1 MNLTGNQ
8 KLLILGIVVVVIL
21 YLVYMQK
28 EGAETVSAKS
38 ETKPE
43 IKPVTKSEPKLVA
56 TKSTAETETR
66 SVDTSLSTVTLK
78 EDKSLPKSESDKLLL
93 QKMKSKN
100 SATDGQY
107 KRVNYADGNR
117 LGSTKNL
124 DDFFEQGNPL
134 NESDNSKFLPNDIGA
149 NQASYS
155 GSPRKELSDD
165 EKFNASALLPKEEKK
180 DWFEDV
186 TPQKIK
192 NRHLI
197 NIYRPIGVNTVI
209 TSRKNGSLDLR
220 GNPVNPKTFVSPFL
234 NSSIEPDVNAR
245 GICT

>member
-1 MNLTGNQ
+1 MNLTKNQ
-8 KLLILGIVVVVIL
+8 QLVILAVVVIIV
-21 YLVYMQK
+21 VYFIYFKQ
-28 EGAETVSAKS
+28 ENATNVPSDNKS
-38 ETKPE
+38 SSDSSSESKHNDE
-43 IKPVTKSEPKLVA
+43 DTKSHD
-56 TKSTAETETR
+56 S
-66 SVDTSLSTVTLK
+66 SLSSVVI
-78 EDKSLPKSESDKLLL
+78 EHDKTMPESDSDKLLL
-93 QKMKSKN
+93 NKMLSKN
-100 SATDGQY
+100 SAKDGEY
-107 KRVNYADGNR
+107 KDVSYASGKRFEKSSD
-117 LGSTKNL
+117 L
-124 DDFFEQGNPL
+124 DKFFEQGDPL
-134 NESDNSKFLPNDIGA
+134 NASENSNFMANDENNTLA
-149 NQASYS
+149 AYS
-155 GSPRKELSDD
+155 GKPRKELSDD
-165 EKFNASALLPKEEKK
+165 EKFNASALLPKEERQ

>member
-1 MNLTGNQ
+1 MALTKNEM
-8 KLLILGIVVVVIL
+8 LFILAVVVAVVI
-21 YLVYMQK
+21 YFMYVSQ
-28 EGAETVSAKS
+28 ENATSVGADASNNMDTGSVD
-38 ETKPE
+38 
-43 IKPVTKSEPKLVA
+43 
-56 TKSTAETETR
+56 TR
-66 SVDTSLSTVTLK
+66 SIDSVDTSLSSVILET
-78 EDKSLPKSESDKLLL
+78 DKSLPQSDSEKVLL
-93 QKMKSKN
+93 QKMTSKN
-100 SATDGQY
+100 SAKPGEY
-107 KRVNYADGNR
+107 KEVSYSNGNR
-117 LGSTKNL
+117 NGNTKDL
-124 DDFFEQGNPL
+124 DAFFEQGDPL
-134 NESDNSKFLPNDIGA
+134 NSNENSAFTPNSDSLDLFA
-149 NQASYS
+149 AFS
-155 GSPRKELSDD
+155 GKPRKELSDE
-165 EKFNASALLPKEEKK
+165 EKFNASALLPKEERQ

>member
-1 MNLTGNQ
+1 MALTKKEQ
-8 KLLILGIVVVVIL
+8 LIILAVVVAVVI
-21 YLVYMQK
+21 YFMYVSQ
-28 EGAETVSAKS
+28 ENATSVGADASNNIDSNSVD
-38 ETKPE
+38 
-43 IKPVTKSEPKLVA
+43 
-56 TKSTAETETR
+56 TR
-66 SVDTSLSTVTLK
+66 SNDSVDTSLSSVIIET
-78 EDKSLPKSESDKLLL
+78 DKSLPQSDSEKVLL
-93 QKMKSKN
+93 QKMTSKN
-100 SATDGQY
+100 SAKPGEY
-107 KRVNYADGNR
+107 KEVSYANGNR
-117 LGSTKNL
+117 NSSTKDL
-124 DDFFEQGNPL
+124 DAFFEQGDPL
-134 NESDNSKFLPNDIGA
+134 NSNENAFTPNSNSRDLY
-149 NQASYS
+149 ASYS
-155 GSPRKELSDD
+155 GKPRKELSDED
-165 EKFNASALLPKEEKK
+165 KFNASAMLPKEERQ

>member
-1 MNLTGNQ
+1 MALTRNQ
-8 KLLILGIVVVVIL
+8 KLFILVIVVVVIL
-21 YLVYMQK
+21 YLVYMRK
-28 EGAETVSAKS
+28 EGAASVAA
-38 ETKPE
+38 PE
-43 IKPVTKSEPKLVA
+43 
-56 TKSTAETETR
+56 STAMAQETD
-66 SVDTSLSTVTLK
+66 SVDTQSVESSMKSVIVKPDATLQQ
-78 EDKSLPKSESDKLLL
+78 SDAENLLL
-93 QKMKSKN
+93 QKM
-100 SATDGQY
+100 T
-107 KRVNYADGNR
+107 
-117 LGSTKNL
+117 TKNTAPAGSYKKVSYAEGVRDGKAASDL
-124 DDFFEQGNPL
+124 DSFFELGDPL
-134 NESDNSKFLPNDIGA
+134 NASENSNFMPNDESGPL
-149 NQASYS
+149 ASYS

-165 EKFNASALLPKEEKK
+165 EKFNAAALLPKEEKQ

>member
-1 MNLTGNQ
+1 MNLTKIQ
-8 KLLILGIVVVVIL
+8 QLVILAVVVIIV
-21 YLVYMQK
+21 VYFIYFKQ
-28 EGAETVSAKS
+28 ENATNVSSENNETIESKHND
-38 ETKPE
+38 ED
-43 IKPVTKSEPKLVA
+43 TKSHD
-56 TKSTAETETR
+56 S
-66 SVDTSLSTVTLK
+66 SLSSVVI
-78 EDKSLPKSESDKLLL
+78 EDDKTMPQSESDKLLL
-93 QKMKSKN
+93 KKMLSKN
-100 SATDGQY
+100 SAKEGEY
-107 KRVNYADGNR
+107 KDVSYATGKRFEKSSD
-117 LGSTKNL
+117 L
-124 DDFFEQGNPL
+124 DKFFEQGDPL
-134 NESDNSKFLPNDIGA
+134 NASENSNFMANDESNTLA
-149 NQASYS
+149 AYS
-155 GSPRKELSDD
+155 GKPRKELSDD
-165 EKFNASALLPKEEKK
+165 EKFNASALLPKEERQ

>member
-1 MNLTGNQ
+1 MALTRNQ
-8 KLLILGIVVVVIL
+8 KLLILVIVVVVIL
-21 YLVYMQK
+21 YLVYMRK
-28 EGAETVSAKS
+28 EGMNS
-38 ETKPE
+38 
-43 IKPVTKSEPKLVA
+43 VA
-56 TKSTAETETR
+56 APATTESVTETPSVDDTQ
-66 SVDTSLSTVTLK
+66 SVDTSMKSVVIKADTTLNQ
-78 EDKSLPKSESDKLLL
+78 SDAENLLL
-93 QKMKSKN
+93 QKMTTKN
-100 SATDGQY
+100 TAPAGEY
-107 KRVNYADGNR
+107 KKVSYADGAR
-117 LGSTKNL
+117 SGKSASDL
-124 DDFFEQGNPL
+124 DSFFELGDPL
-134 NESDNSKFLPNDIGA
+134 NASENSNFTPNDESGPL
-149 NQASYS
+149 ASYS

-165 EKFNASALLPKEEKK
+165 EKFNASALLPKEEKQ

>member
-1 MNLTGNQ
+1 MALTKKEQ
-8 KLLILGIVVVVIL
+8 LLILAVVVAVVI
-21 YLVYMQK
+21 YFMYVSQ
-28 EGAETVSAKS
+28 ENATSVGADASNNIDSNSDDTHSND
-38 ETKPE
+38 
-43 IKPVTKSEPKLVA
+43 
-56 TKSTAETETR
+56 
-66 SVDTSLSTVTLK
+66 SVDTSLSSVIFET
-78 EDKSLPKSESDKLLL
+78 DKSLPQSDSEKVLL
-93 QKMKSKN
+93 QKMTSKN
-100 SATDGQY
+100 SAKPGEY
-107 KRVNYADGNR
+107 KEVSYANGNR
-117 LGSTKNL
+117 NGSTKDL
-124 DDFFEQGNPL
+124 DAFFEQGNPL
-134 NESDNSKFLPNDIGA
+134 NSDENAFTPNSNSRDLY
-149 NQASYS
+149 ASYS
-155 GSPRKELSDD
+155 GKPRKELSDE
-165 EKFNASALLPKEEKK
+165 EKFNASAMLPKEERQ

>member
-1 MNLTGNQ
+1 MNLTKNQ
-8 KLLILGIVVVVIL
+8 KLLILAGVVLVVVYFI
-21 YLVYMQK
+21 YFKK
-28 EGAETVSAKS
+28 ENATNVQSEMNNETDHSNAES
-38 ETKPE
+38 EHTQ
-43 IKPVTKSEPKLVA
+43 
-56 TKSTAETETR
+56 
-66 SVDTSLSTVTLK
+66 SVDTSLSSVVIE
-78 EDKSLPKSESDKLLL
+78 EDKTMPKSESDNLLL
-93 QKMKSKN
+93 HKMTSKN
-100 SATDGQY
+100 SAKSGEY
-107 KRVNYADGNR
+107 KDISFAKGNR
-117 LGSTKNL
+117 ASESQDLNT
-124 DDFFEQGNPL
+124 FFEQGDPL
-134 NESDNSKFLPNDIGA
+134 NASENANFLPNDSGA
-149 NQASYS
+149 SLASYT
-155 GSPRKELSDD
+155 GKPRKELSDD
-165 EKFNASALLPKEEKK
+165 EKFNASALLPKEERQ

>member
-1 MNLTGNQ
+1 MALTKNDM
-8 KLLILGIVVVVIL
+8 LLILGVIVAVVI
-21 YLVYMQK
+21 YFMYVSK
-28 EGAETVSAKS
+28 ENATSVGKDAPNNSSDDTMSQSDNTESVGSQDSSLKS
-38 ETKPE
+38 V
-43 IKPVTKSEPKLVA
+43 IL
-56 TKSTAETETR
+56 
-66 SVDTSLSTVTLK
+66 
-78 EDKSLPKSESDKLLL
+78 ESDNTLPQSDSDKTLLK
-93 QKMKSKN
+93 KMTSKN
-100 SATDGQY
+100 SAKSGEY
-107 KRVNYADGNR
+107 KNVSYATGNR
-117 LGSTKNL
+117 ESNNSNL
-124 DDFFEQGNPL
+124 DQFFEQGDPL
-134 NESDNSKFLPNDIGA
+134 NSSENGNFGPNSDSDAQFA
-149 NQASYS
+149 AYS
-155 GSPRKELSDD
+155 GKPRKELSDE
-165 EKFNASALLPKEEKK
+165 EKFNASAMLPKEERQ

>member
-1 MNLTGNQ
+1 MPLSGNQ
-8 KLLILGIVVVVIL
+8 KLLILVVVVVVIL

-28 EGAETVSAKS
+28 EGAESVSPSGVPSVVASGPILQAQPTVSS
-38 ETKPE
+38 IIVPDE
-43 IKPVTKSEPKLVA
+43 
-56 TKSTAETETR
+56 
-66 SVDTSLSTVTLK
+66 TLK
-78 EDKSLPKSESDKLLL
+78 QSDTDKLLL
-93 QKMKSKN
+93 DKMTTKN
-100 SATDGQY
+100 TATGGEY
-107 KRVNYADGNR
+107 KKISYSEGNR
-117 LGSTKNL
+117 DSSSKNL

-134 NESDNSKFLPNDIGA
+134 SDNENAAFLPNDTSAGF
-149 NQASYS
+149 ASYS
-155 GSPRKELSDD
+155 GKPRKELSDD
-165 EKFNASALLPKEEKK
+165 EKFNASALLPKEEKQ

>member
-1 MNLTGNQ
+1 MALTRNQ
-8 KLLILGIVVVVIL
+8 KLFILVIVVVVIL
-21 YLVYMQK
+21 YLVYMRK
-28 EGAETVSAKS
+28 EGAASVAAPEPAKS
-38 ETKPE
+38 TDNN
-43 IKPVTKSEPKLVA
+43 
-56 TKSTAETETR
+56 
-66 SVDTSLSTVTLK
+66 SVDTNTVDTQSVDSSMKSVIVKPDTTLQQ
-78 EDKSLPKSESDKLLL
+78 SDAENLLL
-93 QKMKSKN
+93 QKM
-100 SATDGQY
+100 T
-107 KRVNYADGNR
+107 
-117 LGSTKNL
+117 TKNTAPAGSYKKVSYAEGTRDGKAASDL
-124 DDFFEQGNPL
+124 DSFFELGDPL
-134 NESDNSKFLPNDIGA
+134 NASENSNFMPNDESGPL
-149 NQASYS
+149 ASYS

-165 EKFNASALLPKEEKK
+165 EKFNASALLPKEEKQ

>member
-1 MNLTGNQ
+1 MALTKNQ
-8 KLLILGIVVVVIL
+8 MILILAVVVGVVI
-21 YLVYMQK
+21 YFMYFSK
-28 EGAETVSAKS
+28 ENAESVGQDT
-38 ETKPE
+38 
-43 IKPVTKSEPKLVA
+43 PKDNSD
-56 TKSTAETETR
+56 TQ
-66 SVDTSLSTVTLK
+66 SVDTKSVASNESSLSSVIL
-78 EDKSLPKSESDKLLL
+78 ESDKSLPQSDSEKVLL
-93 QKMKSKN
+93 QKMTSKN
-100 SATDGQY
+100 SAKPGEY
-107 KRVNYADGNR
+107 KDVSYASGNITGNR
-117 LGSTKNL
+117 TGNTKDL
-124 DDFFEQGNPL
+124 DSFFEQGDPL
-134 NESDNSKFLPNDIGA
+134 NSNENGNFAPNNDSDGQFA
-149 NQASYS
+149 VFS
-155 GSPRKELSDD
+155 GKPRKELSDE
-165 EKFNASALLPKEEKK
+165 EKFNASALLPKEERQ

>member
-1 MNLTGNQ
+1 MALTGTQ
-8 KLLILGIVVVVIL
+8 QIILLAVLVGMLL

-28 EGAETVSAKS
+28 ENLIPLGKSQDESNQDNQSSMSSSDDS
-38 ETKPE
+38 ET
-43 IKPVTKSEPKLVA
+43 
-56 TKSTAETETR
+56 
-66 SVDTSLSTVTLK
+66 SVVSSMNI
-78 EDKSLPKSESDKLLL
+78 EDESLPQADSDNVLL
-93 QKMKSKN
+93 QKMTSKN
-100 SATDGQY
+100 SAKNGEY
-107 KRVNYADGNR
+107 KTMNYAEGGKNR
-117 LGSTKNL
+117 DNAINNL
-124 DDFFEQGNPL
+124 DKFFEQGNPL
-134 NESDNSKFLPNDIGA
+134 NAEENGDFMPNDTVSGGLAQYNGA
-149 NQASYS
+149 K
-155 GSPRKELSDD
+155 PRTELSDD
-165 EKFNASALLPKEEKK
+165 EKFNASALLPKEERQ

>member
-1 MNLTGNQ
+1 MNLTKNQ
-8 KLLILGIVVVVIL
+8 KLLILAGVVLVVVYFI
-21 YLVYMQK
+21 YFRK
-28 EGAETVSAKS
+28 ENATSVPS
-38 ETKPE
+38 E
-43 IKPVTKSEPKLVA
+43 
-56 TKSTAETETR
+56 
-66 SVDTSLSTVTLK
+66 SV
-78 EDKSLPKSESDKLLL
+78 SESDENLVDESDENLVDESENTKSVVLETDKTMPKAESDNLLL
-93 QKMKSKN
+93 KKMTSKN
-100 SATDGQY
+100 SAKDGQY
-107 KRVNYADGNR
+107 KDVSYARGDRFG
-117 LGSTKNL
+117 GSQDLNT
-124 DDFFEQGNPL
+124 FFEQGDPL
-134 NESDNSKFLPNDIGA
+134 NASENANFLPNDTSA
-149 NQASYS
+149 SLASYS
-155 GSPRKELSDD
+155 GKPCKGLCDD
-165 EKFNASALLPKEEKK
+165 EKFNASALLPKEERQ

>member
-1 MNLTGNQ
+1 MALTGTQ
-8 KLLILGIVVVVIL
+8 KILLLTVLVGMLL

-28 EGAETVSAKS
+28 EN
-38 ETKPE
+38 
-43 IKPVTKSEPKLVA
+43 LV
-56 TKSTAETETR
+56 
-66 SVDTSLSTVTLK
+66 SLSSTSEDHDDNSNASSSSESNTLDETQSVVSSVNI
-78 EDKSLPKSESDKLLL
+78 EDDSLPQGESDKVLLN
-93 QKMKSKN
+93 KMTSKN
-100 SATDGQY
+100 SAKHGEY
-107 KRVNYADGNR
+107 KKMNFVEGGKNR
-117 LGSTKNL
+117 DNSVDNL
-124 DDFFEQGNPL
+124 NQFFEQGNPL
-134 NESDNSKFLPNDIGA
+134 SADENAGFMPNDTVSGNLAQYNGA
-149 NQASYS
+149 K
-155 GSPRKELSDD
+155 PRTELSDD
-165 EKFNASALLPKEEKK
+165 EKFNASALLPKEERQ

-234 NSSIEPDVNAR
+234 NSSIEPDTNAR

>member
-8 KLLILGIVVVVIL
+8 KLLILGVVVAVIL

-28 EGAETVSAKS
+28 ENAENVSMDNVESTSDAETASVDSSVIS
-38 ETKPE
+38 EEDKTL
-43 IKPVTKSEPKLVA
+43 TKS
-56 TKSTAETETR
+56 
-66 SVDTSLSTVTLK
+66 DT
-78 EDKSLPKSESDKLLL
+78 DKILL
-93 QKMKSKN
+93 QKMTTKN
-100 SATDGQY
+100 SATEGEY
-107 KRVNYADGNR
+107 KHVNYAEGNR
-117 LGSTKNL
+117 PSGTQNL

-134 NESDNSKFLPNDIGA
+134 NDNENANYLPNDAGT
-149 NQASYS
+149 NHASYA
-155 GSPRKELSDD
+155 GKPRKELSED
-165 EKFNASALLPKEEKK
+165 EKFNASALLPKEERQ

>member
-1 MNLTGNQ
+1 MALTKNDM
-8 KLLILGIVVVVIL
+8 LLILAVVVAVVI
-21 YLVYMQK
+21 YFMYVSK
-28 EGAETVSAKS
+28 ENAESVGPNTPNKDDSDTHSADTHS
-38 ETKPE
+38 
-43 IKPVTKSEPKLVA
+43 VA
-56 TKSTAETETR
+56 SNE
-66 SVDTSLSTVTLK
+66 SSLSSVVI
-78 EDKSLPKSESDKLLL
+78 ESDKSLPQSDSEKVLL
-93 QKMKSKN
+93 QKMTSKN
-100 SATDGQY
+100 SAKPGEY
-107 KRVNYADGNR
+107 KDVSFATGKRD
-117 LGSTKNL
+117 SKSKDL
-124 DDFFEQGNPL
+124 DSFFEQGDPL
-134 NESDNSKFLPNDIGA
+134 NSNENGNFGPNNSDEAQF
-149 NQASYS
+149 ASLS
-155 GSPRKELSDD
+155 GKPRKELSDE
-165 EKFNASALLPKEEKK
+165 EKFNASAMLPQEERQ

>member
-1 MNLTGNQ
+1 MALTGTQ
-8 KLLILGIVVVVIL
+8 QLILLGVLLGLLV

-28 EGAETVSAKS
+28 ENLLPVGDSNDENDNNSQGSSEDSDTQSSSVVSS
-38 ETKPE
+38 INIEDE
-43 IKPVTKSEPKLVA
+43 
-56 TKSTAETETR
+56 
-66 SVDTSLSTVTLK
+66 SLTQA
-78 EDKSLPKSESDKLLL
+78 DSDKVLLR
-93 QKMKSKN
+93 KMTNKN
-100 SATDGQY
+100 SAKQGEY
-107 KRVNYADGNR
+107 KTMNYAEGGKNR
-117 LGSTKNL
+117 DNSISNL
-124 DDFFEQGNPL
+124 DQFFEQGNPL
-134 NESDNSKFLPNDIGA
+134 NAEENGGFMPNDTSDGLAQYNGA
-149 NQASYS
+149 KL
-155 GSPRKELSDD
+155 RTELSDE
-165 EKFNASALLPKEEKK
+165 EKFNASALLPKEERQ

-234 NSSIEPDVNAR
+234 NSSIDPDVNAR

>member
-1 MNLTGNQ
+1 MNLTKNQ
-8 KLLILGIVVVVIL
+8 QLLILAVVVIIV
-21 YLVYMQK
+21 VYFIYFKQENATNVSSDNKLTK
-28 EGAETVSAKS
+28 ES
-38 ETKPE
+38 EHNDAD
-43 IKPVTKSEPKLVA
+43 TKSHD
-56 TKSTAETETR
+56 STHS
-66 SVDTSLSTVTLK
+66 SVDNKDDNSTQH
-78 EDKSLPKSESDKLLL
+78 SEEQLLN
-93 QKMKSKN
+93 KMLSKN
-100 SATDGQY
+100 SAKDGEY
-107 KRVNYADGNR
+107 KDISYATGKRFEKSSD
-117 LGSTKNL
+117 L
-124 DDFFEQGNPL
+124 DKFFEQGDPL
-134 NESDNSKFLPNDIGA
+134 NSSENSNFMA
-149 NQASYS
+149 NEQNNSLAAYS
-155 GSPRKELSDD
+155 GKPRKELSDD
-165 EKFNASALLPKEEKK
+165 EKFNASALLPKEERQ